1 MSAERRSVSEATHHP
16 VVGAVLSLGCL
27 GVLVVALL
35 GLPDDRAPLPAVARH
50 ALEMSLPV
58 WHSTEPVNVVVYGV
72 RGFDTF
78 GETFLLLAAVV
89 GVVLLAR
96 TREPRAGFVGE
107 EAAAGPEQQQEDPGA
122 EKRPGESGDA
132 QGEGEEDTARAAE
145 RAEQKGEEES
155 RAPATPDDEPLGTP
169 APEPAQGMSVVVR
182 GGIRTAAPVLAVM
195 GTYLVAWGYS
205 PGGGF
210 PGGAVLLGV
219 VLLVYAAL
227 GYGAISRVIRPG
239 LLEPLELAGALAIC
253 ALGLVGLA
261 VAGAF
266 WANWLPLAPAQ
277 TIRSGGIVQAF
288 SVAELVEVSTGL
300 TLAVFG
306 LLGMRHDWA
315 PDPGNG
321 NGDGDDGDDRAGRGG
336 NGNDAGGSR

>member
-1 MSAERRSVSEATHHP
+1 MSGDRPGSQATHRP
-16 VVGAVLSLGCL
+16 VVGAVLSLGFL

-35 GLPDDRAPLPAVARH
+35 GLPGDRAPLPAVARQ
-50 ALEMSLPV
+50 ALEESLPV

-107 EAAAGPEQQQEDPGA
+107 EVAAGPEQLQEDPGS
-122 EKRPGESGDA
+122 RRHGEPGDA
-132 QGEGEEDTARAAE
+132 HGAGEEDAARAAE
-145 RAEQKGEEES
+145 RAEQRSEHES

-169 APEPAQGMSVVVR
+169 APERAQGMSVVVR
-182 GGIRTAAPVLAVM
+182 GGIRTAAPLLAVM
-195 GTYLVAWGYS
+195 GLYLVAWGYS

-210 PGGAVLLGV
+210 PAGAVLLGV

-315 PDPGNG
+315 PDPDT
-321 NGDGDDGDDRAGRGG
+321 GDNSDNSDNDDNHGGDTGGGR
-336 NGNDAGGSR
+336 